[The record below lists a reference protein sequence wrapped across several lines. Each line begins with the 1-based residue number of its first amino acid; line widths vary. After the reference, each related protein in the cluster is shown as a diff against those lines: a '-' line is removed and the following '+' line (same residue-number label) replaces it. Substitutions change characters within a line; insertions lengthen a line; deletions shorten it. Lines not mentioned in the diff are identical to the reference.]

1 MSKSLNSV
9 QLMGNLVKDPE
20 LRTTPNGQSVCSVTL
35 ALNSSYKSGEE
46 WKEKTDFI
54 DVTIWGRQG
63 EAVSKYL
70 TKGQQLIV
78 EGRLN
83 QRTWEVD
90 GQKRSKVDVVAKDF
104 VFVSGGRPSQD
115 TATQN
120 KPAQNS
126 NSGDQPIDLNDI
138 PF

>member
-54 DVTIWGRQG
+54 DVTIWGRQ
-63 EAVSKYL
+63 
-70 TKGQQLIV
+70 
-78 EGRLN
+78 
-83 QRTWEVD
+83 
-90 GQKRSKVDVVAKDF
+90 RS
-104 VFVSGGRPSQD
+104 
-115 TATQN
+115 
-120 KPAQNS
+120 
-126 NSGDQPIDLNDI
+126 
-138 PF
+138 

>member
-1 MSKSLNSV
+1 
-9 QLMGNLVKDPE
+9 
-20 LRTTPNGQSVCSVTL
+20 
-35 ALNSSYKSGEE
+35 
-46 WKEKTDFI
+46 
-54 DVTIWGRQG
+54 
-63 EAVSKYL
+63 VSKYL